1 MKRKGLIF
9 KGAALTALI
18 MLSFTILAQG
28 GYGRHARHD
37 KGLYGSDQGYC
48 QHLPGLTDEQKEQID
63 QLRVSHLKKV
73 KDLKNEL
80 NEKMARQ
87 RTLMTADKANLDE
100 INMNIDGIT
109 GVKNKLMKENA
120 AHHQAVRALLTEEQR
135 LLFDQKPISK
145 GKHGIGQKAEKG
157 YNF

>member
-9 KGAALTALI
+9 RVAALAALI
-18 MLSFTILAQG
+18 MLSVNILAQR
-28 GYGRHARHD
+28 GYGRHAGQD
-37 KGLYGSDQGYC
+37 KGLFGPGDGYC
-48 QHLPGLTDEQKEQID
+48 QNLPGLTDEQKEQID

-100 INMNIDGIT
+100 INMNIDAIT
-109 GVKNKLMKENA
+109 TVKNKLMKEKA
-120 AHHQAVRALLTEEQR
+120 AHRQAVRSLLSEEQR
-135 LLFDQKPISK
+135 ILFD
-145 GKHGIGQKAEKG
+145 
-157 YNF
+157 